1 MASSR
6 STFDFYGFE
15 ARFNASSPPAPVGP
29 PLLDT
34 HEQKGLENWFESIGS
49 GSVASSNLFDTELPD
64 DSPYW
69 SSEMPSSYQNTI
81 PEMPSRHHHHHQ
93 YLSGGMDGYLTS
105 SSVSAAPMA
114 APSQIDINP
123 FNTSRGLLQR
133 QQGQTSQQLNNHNLL
148 NFGTDTNFA
157 PNGYHPPTLPVPLE
171 DKEVEVRSRVYA
183 AFRNDST
190 VTTAVNSPTE
200 IKYEQGGGD
209 TEDDDSGTPV
219 YDDNESTPSPSRNS
233 AMLKRRMDGGE
244 DFSKSARKPRSRKSE
259 ASMRMAK
266 KKAGGQKRDNLT
278 EAQKRENHIHSEQ
291 KRRNLIRQGFEDL
304 CSLVPELSS
313 GGYSKSAV
321 LVHAANYL
329 DDLKK
334 GNVRLRL
341 YLQQLQQLQMD
352 RVY

>member
-1 MASSR
+1 MPSS
-6 STFDFYGFE
+6 
-15 ARFNASSPPAPVGP
+15 
-29 PLLDT
+29 
-34 HEQKGLENWFESIGS
+34 H
-49 GSVASSNLFDTELPD
+49 LFDPELPD
-64 DSPYW
+64 DSSYW
-69 SSEMPSSYQNTI
+69 S
-81 PEMPSRHHHHHQ
+81 PEMPSNYQNTVPEIPPHHHHHQ
-93 YLSGGMDGYLTS
+93 YLSGGMAGYLTS

-114 APSQIDINP
+114 APSQIDISP
-123 FNTSRGLLQR
+123 FNASRELLQR
-133 QQGQTSQQLNNHNLL
+133 QQGQTSQQINNHNLL

-157 PNGYHPPTLPVPLE
+157 PNGYHPPALPVPLE

-209 TEDDDSGTPV
+209 TEDDGSCTPV
-219 YDDNESTPSPSRNS
+219 YDDNESTPSPSRSS

-244 DFSKSARKPRSRKSE
+244 DYSKSARKPRSRKPE

-266 KKAGGQKRDNLT
+266 KKVGGQKRDNLT

-334 GNVRLRL
+334 GNDRLRL
-341 YLQQLQQLQMD
+341 YLQHLQQLQMD
-352 RVY
+352 RGY